1 MRKTKK
7 FLFSIFAL
15 GMASFSLASC
25 GDSEKTDTK
34 TITESVGPT
43 ETVTTTKTETPT
55 TSNPILDIIG
65 EFNWEEYAG
74 ATFTYKIG
82 EDGEEIE
89 VSATITKEETTIPS
103 CTKDGLN
110 TYIAKVV
117 INGEEFIEK
126 KEEVVPKLNHNYE
139 NPEYVWAYDYSTCKA
154 SVYCEYC
161 QNEITEE
168 VTSTKDVLNEVSCNR
183 DGLTKYTVDFTNEVF
198 EDQEVEVTTPKTENH
213 DYTCKYTWSIDNKEC
228 MAEAVCSVCNGT
240 ITEKKETEESIITTA
255 TCLQDGIIIY
265 TANFDNNIFETQSK
279 EVNIGRASHKL
290 DKYYGYPASFF
301 NEGRIEHNKC
311 TICGKLF
318 DLSGN
323 EITDA
328 SIPLLSKEISLAINS
343 DKYALTL
350 VEANENSIQWKLEV
364 SEVKVGDTIKLF
376 LKDGSE
382 YSFFNMDGI
391 DDDYKVTVDAT
402 DVTFNVV
409 ATPNGVAISLEY
421 ETEEKGIF
429 VEVTNESGVTLYPMS
444 EINYNFGTETNSYV
458 YGYISLL
465 VGDKVLIK
473 DTINDKTYGYDDIL
487 ETEIWR
493 SHYFT
498 CGDNGEIIINT
509 TDRVGFE
516 FSRNGDE
523 KLTLAFVHD
532 PVTVTS
538 MEVAVKGEVDTA
550 PLTKNTISE
559 DSNEYG
565 YALHVLNHESTV
577 NARDIKEYI
586 LANGYIVYQIELPI
600 SAPMSICLKDNSGN
614 TYGYSAFESK
624 YSSSDFTYSN
634 DEGYI
639 HLETSGTYVIMFIPS
654 CGNIAISFAP
664 ASEALDAY
672 YMTSKESSF
681 TGLTKDSN
689 NIVTVSNID
698 FDKNGYI
705 AFTDSSYNMLTV
717 TLDTT
722 TDFIV
727 SSTLLMCTK
736 AGKYTLTLNLDTLV
750 VHVDV
755 VEYAT
760 LTGLVDGAAI
770 NLGSY
775 SSKTFKRNASNEA
788 EVVAEGM
795 VITAANQYVS
805 IMDPNGEGVTDIT
818 VASDSSSLISLLAAG
833 SYFLV
838 FAETGTYNIYVN
850 EDTHVVRVVK
860 TA

>member
-1 MRKTKK
+1 MKK
-7 FLFSIFAL
+7 LIKVSSASLALLSIF
-15 GMASFSLASC
+15 FIASC
-25 GDSEKTDTK
+25 GDEAINTSSIIEDIEKGNFVWNEDNSASYVYK
-34 TITESVGPT
+34 T
-43 ETVTTTKTETPT
+43 
-55 TSNPILDIIG
+55 
-65 EFNWEEYAG
+65 A
-74 ATFTYKIG
+74 
-82 EDGEEIE
+82 
-89 VSATITKEETTIPS
+89 
-103 CTKDGLN
+103 
-110 TYIAKVV
+110 
-117 INGEEFIEK
+117 NGEELTVTAKITSNVIKDATCIDEGQR
-126 KEEVVPKLNHNYE
+126 
-139 NPEYVWAYDYSTCKA
+139 EYKA
-154 SVYCEYC
+154 
-161 QNEITEE
+161 
-168 VTSTKDVLNEVSCNR
+168 
-183 DGLTKYTVDFTNEVF
+183 
-198 EDQEVEVTTPKTENH
+198 EVEVLGKTYS
-213 DYTCKYTWSIDNKEC
+213 DSK
-228 MAEAVCSVCNGT
+228 
-240 ITEKKETEESIITTA
+240 IITIPA
-255 TCLQDGIIIY
+255 TGHSYYPVGELPPTCDADGHGEYI
-265 TANFDNNIFETQSK
+265 ACENCDKVFDPNYGEIDAIPTIPATGHTMEHYDRVEPTHL
-279 EVNIGRASHKL
+279 ASGHVEYNQCTSCG
-290 DKYYGYPASFF
+290 KYY
-301 NEGRIEHNKC
+301 
-311 TICGKLF
+311 
-318 DLSGN
+318 DMDGN
-323 EITDA
+323 EITDV
-328 SIPLLSKEISLAINS
+328 SIPALSKEISLAINS

-350 VEANENSIQWKLEV
+350 VEDNENAIQWKLEA
-364 SEVKVGDTIKLF
+364 SEVKVGDAIKLF

-382 YSFFNMDGI
+382 YSFYNMDGI

-487 ETEIWR
+487 ESEIWR

-577 NARDIKEYI
+577 NASDIKEYI

-614 TYGYSAFESK
+614 TYGYSVFESK

-654 CGNIAISFAP
+654 CGNITISFAP
-664 ASEALDAY
+664 ASASSDAY

-755 VEYAT
+755 VEYVT

-795 VITAANQYVS
+795 VITAANQRVA

-850 EDTHVVRVVK
+850 EDTHVVRVV
-860 TA
+860 

>member
-1 MRKTKK
+1 MKK
-7 FLFSIFAL
+7 LIKVSSAFLALLSIF
-15 GMASFSLASC
+15 FIASC
-25 GDSEKTDTK
+25 GDEAINTSSIIEDIEKGNFVWNEDNSASYVYK
-34 TITESVGPT
+34 T
-43 ETVTTTKTETPT
+43 
-55 TSNPILDIIG
+55 
-65 EFNWEEYAG
+65 A
-74 ATFTYKIG
+74 
-82 EDGEEIE
+82 
-89 VSATITKEETTIPS
+89 
-103 CTKDGLN
+103 
-110 TYIAKVV
+110 
-117 INGEEFIEK
+117 NGEELTVTAKITSNVIKDATCIDEGQ
-126 KEEVVPKLNHNYE
+126 KEY
-139 NPEYVWAYDYSTCKA
+139 KA
-154 SVYCEYC
+154 
-161 QNEITEE
+161 
-168 VTSTKDVLNEVSCNR
+168 
-183 DGLTKYTVDFTNEVF
+183 
-198 EDQEVEVTTPKTENH
+198 EVEVLGKTYS
-213 DYTCKYTWSIDNKEC
+213 DSK
-228 MAEAVCSVCNGT
+228 
-240 ITEKKETEESIITTA
+240 IITIPALGHTMEHYDRVEP
-255 TCLQDGIIIY
+255 THL
-265 TANFDNNIFETQSK
+265 
-279 EVNIGRASHKL
+279 ASGHVE
-290 DKYYGYPASFF
+290 Y
-301 NEGRIEHNKC
+301 NQC
-311 TICGKLF
+311 TSCGKLF

-323 EITDA
+323 EITDV
-328 SIPLLSKEISLAINS
+328 SIPALSKEISLGINS

-350 VEANENSIQWKLEV
+350 VEDNENAIQWKLEA
-364 SEVKVGDTIKLF
+364 SEVKVGDAIKLF

-487 ETEIWR
+487 ESEIWR

-538 MEVAVKGEVDTA
+538 MDVAVKGEVDTA

-577 NARDIKEYI
+577 NASDIKEYI

-614 TYGYSAFESK
+614 TYGYSVFESK

-654 CGNIAISFAP
+654 CGNIAISLAP
-664 ASEALDAY
+664 ASASSDAY
-672 YMTSKESSF
+672 YMTSKNSSF

-698 FDKNGYI
+698 FDKKGYI

-755 VEYAT
+755 VEYVT

-770 NLGSY
+770 NLGSS

-795 VITAANQYVS
+795 VITAANQRVA

-838 FAETGTYNIYVN
+838 FAETGTYSIYVN

-860 TA
+860 VV